1 MYKIMKK
8 IMIVNLIIVLLV
20 SAVGIPAQAASKT
33 NWKNLYAKHL
43 KKIEDLEKVYPYGE
57 FFYVNH
63 DNIPELYLGGNC
75 MAAGNRLLTI
85 YKDKVYEYMLPPNG
99 FTYLKKQNRLH
110 ITGGRD
116 EAYCEYVA
124 KFSKGKMIGLGGGVF
139 GFDVFNDGN
148 VKFDKEGQLI
158 YQYYWNDKSKKGT
171 NLDQYYQN
179 PKNGKKITK
188 REYNKKMNR
197 LLGAD
202 RKKYRSMLF
211 AKTIQQIKKK
221 LKM

>member
-1 MYKIMKK
+1 
-8 IMIVNLIIVLLV
+8 
-20 SAVGIPAQAASKT
+20 
-33 NWKNLYAKHL
+33 
-43 KKIEDLEKVYPYGE
+43 
-57 FFYVNH
+57 
-63 DNIPELYLGGNC
+63 
-75 MAAGNRLLTI
+75 
-85 YKDKVYEYMLPPNG
+85 
-99 FTYLKKQNRLH
+99 
-110 ITGGRD
+110 
-116 EAYCEYVA
+116 
-124 KFSKGKMIGLGGGVF
+124 MIGLGGGVF